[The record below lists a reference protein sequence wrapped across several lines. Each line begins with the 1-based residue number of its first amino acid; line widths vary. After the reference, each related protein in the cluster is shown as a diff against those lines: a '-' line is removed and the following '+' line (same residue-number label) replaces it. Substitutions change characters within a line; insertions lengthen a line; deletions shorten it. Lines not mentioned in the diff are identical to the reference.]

1 MRIEHFLSAKLF
13 IGVTLIVSVGCGEP
27 NLSSDKNARPPV
39 VEENTE
45 SQMVEVANSQPI
57 NQTCPRSGK
66 PVSNDSLTTYRGHT
80 VGFCNTHCRDDF
92 AANVNERPDD
102 RAVFDKLIENLNL

>member
-13 IGVTLIVSVGCGEP
+13 IGVSLIVIAGCSQP
-27 NLSSDKNARPPV
+27 SLSDKNSRLPV
-39 VEENTE
+39 VEKNTE
-45 SQMVEVANSQPI
+45 SQMDEVANSQPI

-66 PVSNDSLTTYRGHT
+66 PVSNDSLTIYRGHT

-92 AANVNERPDD
+92 AANVNDRPDD
-102 RAVFDKLIENLNL
+102 RSVFDKLIEDLKL